1 LLSEKPVSLVQEV
14 LDVLG
19 LGFGLL
25 SHGVVLTDREKNLRR
40 DFLQKVRRSLSEI
53 KNREFRVCQCLVE
66 FFGAL

>member
-1 LLSEKPVSLVQEV
+1 MLSEKSVSLVQEV

-25 SHGVVLTDREKNLRR
+25 CHGVVLTDREKNLGR
-40 DFLQKVRRSLSEI
+40 DFLQKVRGPLSEV
-53 KNREFRVCQCLVE
+53 KDREFCVCQCLME